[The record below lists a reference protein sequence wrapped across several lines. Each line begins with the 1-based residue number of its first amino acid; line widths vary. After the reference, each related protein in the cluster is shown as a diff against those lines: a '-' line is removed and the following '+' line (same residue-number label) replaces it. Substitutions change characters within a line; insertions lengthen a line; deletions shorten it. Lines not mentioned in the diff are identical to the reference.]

1 MQPTRP
7 ARRGSRGAVLA
18 IAACLFVLAACG
30 ANAPSP
36 TPGQSATPSA
46 TPSATTRPSGSE
58 PTHAPVGDL
67 AVRLV
72 HVGDVEW
79 IYPVAQLT
87 VMTDGQV
94 VTPPTE
100 TSPTWQRRALTA
112 DGVDAVVQRV
122 TGTGLFAASAE
133 FPMLHRPGAP
143 DWPGMGGSQI
153 TITLGHAADQ
163 VVVSGGA
170 WFGDEFEATYNMPS
184 PAREA
189 LTELAGALAD
199 LSWLP
204 DGAWRD
210 AEPVPYVPAT
220 QLLITSWQL
229 GGVGGGPAVDDVAWP
244 FDGPLAEFGEAL
256 RRTSTEMLRCGAV
269 DAAAADAIVT
279 ELNRLTGTEPPAG
292 EYNAQLR
299 ADVASVELYLRPQ
312 LPDGFPG
319 CAELMVGGV

>member
-7 ARRGSRGAVLA
+7 ARRGSRGAALT
-18 IAACLFVLAACG
+18 IAAGLLVLAACG
-30 ANAPSP
+30 ASEPSP
-36 TPGQSATPSA
+36 TPGQSGTASA
-46 TPSATTRPSGSE
+46 TPLGTTRPSGSE
-58 PTHAPVGDL
+58 PTDAPDGVL

-72 HVGDVEW
+72 QVGDVGW

-87 VMTDGQV
+87 VMTDGRV

-100 TSPTWQRRALTA
+100 ASPTWQQRTLTA
-112 DGVDAVVQRV
+112 DGVDAVLERV
-122 TGTGLFAASAE
+122 TRTGLFAASAD
-133 FPMLHRPGAP
+133 FPMIPRPGASEA
-143 DWPGMGGSQI
+143 PGMGASEI
-153 TITLGHAADQ
+153 TVTVGAASAQ
-163 VVVSGGA
+163 VTVSGVA

-204 DGAWRD
+204 DGAWLD
-210 AEPVPYVPAT
+210 AEPVPYLPAT
-220 QLLITSWQL
+220 QLLITAWQI
-229 GGVGGGPAVDDVAWP
+229 GGVGEGPAVDDVAWP

-256 RRTSTEMLRCGAV
+256 SQSSIEMLRCGTV
-269 DAAAADAIVT
+269 DAAAVDAIVT
-279 ELNRLTGTEPPAG
+279 ELNRLTGTEAPPG
-292 EYNAQLR
+292 EYSAQLR
-299 ADVASVELYLRPQ
+299 ADAASVELFLRPQ